1 MTWLIGPGWDMIS
14 TPLGSVSFNG
24 TNQYLSAP
32 NNTAF
37 AFGSGT
43 FTIEFWIYATALPSV
58 SAMLYDPRPATTNTV
73 YPVIFLASDGSIR
86 YSVSGVTQINSGA
99 GTITTGRWYHIA
111 LSRNSTL
118 HTLFIN
124 GQQPVAAY
132 TSGTLSYLSSIP
144 NIGAGYNAT
153 TSINSF
159 FTGYISNIRV
169 VKAQNV
175 YTSLFAVPTQPLA
188 AVQNR
193 GLGLVYQYGNPT
205 APDSTVSATY
215 SGIDNISG
223 VQTSLLLTTPNDS
236 NFLQDT
242 STYNFTITN
251 NGSVP
256 ASSLS
261 PFVGGSVAAPSAG
274 SFQLQSVGTPGS
286 LQTNTI
292 TIADQ
297 QYYTVPY
304 SSNFDF
310 GSGDFTVELWALKQS
325 NSTSR
330 LINGWNTA
338 TATAPSWSINN
349 TTTTTGQFTFSYSTA
364 GVTAITLTAPGSSGI
379 TVATGYWYHLAAVRS
394 GNVFSFYING
404 TLAASGTNA
413 ITLQTPNTVT
423 IGARASGAAYTDFYA
438 GALSN
443 MRVVKGLAVYTGNF
457 TPSARQLPAT
467 QLANVYG
474 SPSAAITSTE
484 TSLLLTTPDNDEVA
498 VDTSLWNLTLTPVN
512 YNSTSTVNAY
522 NASNPFVSGF
532 STYTGNPVTA
542 QGSISGFGTTNFPRA
557 SATVGTFPFLS
568 NGTVDWTVETW
579 FSLRSLPAVVYYL
592 MGNTITVS
600 NSGINLGV
608 TPTGLA
614 FNIATATGVAYTL
627 TLTPSA
633 TWILNQ
639 WYHVAV
645 TYKQSTNTVTLYLNG
660 VSVASGAPAGAS
672 ATASTLVFGLYA
684 ISGAGSTTPLAGSG
698 TNARVV
704 NGVVVYTG
712 NFTVPTSPLTATQ
725 SSGTNISAI
734 TGTQTVYLVNTVYG
748 SLQLSAD
755 SSPGNYGATSS
766 FALNSLPASPFA
778 S

>member
-1 MTWLIGPGWDMIS
+1 
-14 TPLGSVSFNG
+14 
-24 TNQYLSAP
+24 
-32 NNTAF
+32 
-37 AFGSGT
+37 
-43 FTIEFWIYATALPSV
+43 
-58 SAMLYDPRPATTNTV
+58 
-73 YPVIFLASDGSIR
+73 VIFLASDGSIR

-99 GTITTGRWYHIA
+99 GTITTGKWYHIA

-132 TSGTLSYLSSIP
+132 TAGSTLTYLSSIP

-169 VKAQNV
+169 VKGQNV
-175 YTSLFAVPTQPLA
+175 YVSLFAVPKQPLTA
-188 AVQNR
+188 IQSR
-193 GLGLVYQYGNPT
+193 GAGLVYQYGNPIDT
-205 APDSTVSATY
+205 TNTNAALY
-215 SGIDNISG
+215 SGIDNISS
-223 VQTSLLLTTPNDS
+223 VQTSLLLTTPNNAD
-236 NFLQDT
+236 FLQDT
-242 STYNFTITN
+242 STYGFTITN
-251 NGSVP
+251 NGAAT
-256 ASSLS
+256 ASSLT
-261 PFVGGSVAAPSAG
+261 PFVGGSVDRASAG
-274 SFQLQSVGTPGS
+274 SFQLQSVGTPGC
-286 LQTNTI
+286 LQISNPATSY
-292 TIADQ
+292 Q

-310 GSGDFTVELWALKQS
+310 GSGDFTVELWALKFA
-325 NSTSR
+325 NTTSR

-338 TATAPSWSINN
+338 TSVAPSWSINN
-349 TTTTTGQFTFSYSTA
+349 TTTATGQFTFSYSTA

-404 TLAASGTNA
+404 TLAASSTNA
-413 ITLQTPNTVT
+413 ITLQTPDTVT
-423 IGARASGAAYTDFYA
+423 IGARASGAAYSEFYN
-438 GALSN
+438 GLLSN
-443 MRVVKGLAVYTGNF
+443 IRVVKGIAVYTSNF
-457 TPSARQLPAT
+457 TPPTRQLPAT

-474 SPSAAITSTE
+474 SPSSAITSTQ

-498 VDTSLWNLTLTPVN
+498 VDTSSNNLTLTPVN
-512 YNSTSTVNAY
+512 YTSSTTVVSYNST
-522 NASNPFVSGF
+522 NPFVSGF
-532 STYTGNPVTA
+532 STYAGNPVTPV
-542 QGSISGFGTTNFPRA
+542 GSVGAISTLSYPRPSTTA
-557 SATVGTFPFLS
+557 GTFPFLS

-579 FSLRSLPAVVYYL
+579 FTIRGLPAVVYYL

-627 TLTPSA
+627 TLTPSV
-633 TWILNQ
+633 TWIINQ

-645 TYKQSTNTVTLYLNG
+645 TYKQSTNTVTIYLNG
-660 VSVASGAPAGAS
+660 ISVASGAPAGAS
-672 ATASTLVFGLYA
+672 ATASTLVFALYYVA
-684 ISGAGSTTPLAGSG
+684 GAASATVLTGIA

-712 NFTVPTSPLTATQ
+712 NFAVPTSPLTATQ
-725 SSGTNISAI
+725 SADTNIAAI
-734 TGTQTVYLVNTVYG
+734 TGTQTVYLFNAQYG
-748 SLQLSAD
+748 SIQSVAD
-755 SSPGNYGATSS
+755 SSPSNGGIPSS
-766 FALNSLPASPFA
+766 NQLSLYSLPASPFA